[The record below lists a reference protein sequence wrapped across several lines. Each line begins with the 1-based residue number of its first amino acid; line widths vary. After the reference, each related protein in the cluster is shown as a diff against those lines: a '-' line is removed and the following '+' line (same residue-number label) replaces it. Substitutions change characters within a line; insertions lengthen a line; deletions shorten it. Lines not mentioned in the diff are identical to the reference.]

1 MTALLEA
8 QGLKLAFG
16 GVRAA
21 DGIDLAINDGEQLA
35 IIGPNGAGKTTFINM
50 TTGYLRPDAG
60 RIVFQGHDITGLSP
74 RRIVRLGI
82 ARSFQIPQ
90 MFTEHSVMEN
100 IALIVAI
107 HRGRF
112 LNILRPL
119 LDADTARRARD
130 LLDQF
135 GLLDLADAPASA
147 LNEGARKLADIAMAL
162 ALEPRVLLMD
172 EPTSGVAS
180 TEKRAIMDR
189 LAAVL
194 RGSKVTSVFVEH
206 DMDVVERYADRVAV
220 WSQGKIAA
228 LGPPAAILADPVVQR
243 DVIGVQVDS
252 RKAGHAVG

>member
-1 MTALLEA
+1 MSALLEA
-8 QGLKLAFG
+8 HGLNLAFG

-21 DGIDLAINDGEQLA
+21 DGIDLAIHDGEQLA

-50 TTGYLRPDAG
+50 ATGYLRPQAG
-60 RIVFQGHDITGLSP
+60 RIAFAGHDITGLSP

-90 MFTEHSVMEN
+90 MFTEHSVIEN

-112 LNILRPL
+112 WNILRPL
-119 LDADTARRARD
+119 LDADTRSRARA

-135 GLLDLADAPASA
+135 GIGDLADAPASA

-180 TEKRAIMDR
+180 AEKRTIMDR

-194 RGSKVTSVFVEH
+194 RAEKITSVFVEH

-243 DVIGVQVDS
+243 EVIGVQVGGGQ
-252 RKAGHAVG
+252 AANAAA

>member
-1 MTALLEA
+1 MSALLEA
-8 QGLKLAFG
+8 SGLKLAFG
-16 GVRAA
+16 GVAAA
-21 DGIDLAINDGEQLA
+21 DGIELAVNDGEQLA

-50 TTGYLRPDAG
+50 TTGYLRPQAG
-60 RIVFQGHDITGLSP
+60 HIRFAGHEITGFSP

-90 MFTEHSVMEN
+90 LFTEHSVMEN
-100 IALIVAI
+100 IALIVAL

-119 LDADTARRARD
+119 LDADTASRARD

-162 ALEPRVLLMD
+162 ALEPRMLLMD

-180 TEKRAIMDR
+180 SEKRAIMDR

-194 RGSKVTSVFVEH
+194 RARAVTSVFVEH

-220 WSQGKIAA
+220 WSQGRIAA
-228 LGPPAAILADPVVQR
+228 LGAPADVLADPVVQR
-243 DVIGVQVDS
+243 EVIGVEVG
-252 RKAGHAVG
+252 RAVG

>member
-16 GVRAA
+16 GVAAA
-21 DGIDLAINDGEQLA
+21 DGIDLAIQDGEQLA

-50 TTGYLRPDAG
+50 TTGYLRPQAG
-60 RIVFQGHDITGLSP
+60 RIAFDGRDITGLTP

-90 MFTEHSVMEN
+90 LFTEHSVIEN

-107 HRGRF
+107 HRNRF
-112 LNILRPL
+112 AGIFRPL
-119 LDADTARRARD
+119 LDADTAARARD

-135 GLLDLADAPASA
+135 GLLDLAEAPASA

-180 TEKRAIMDR
+180 SEKRAVMDR
-189 LAAVL
+189 LVAVL
-194 RGSKVTSVFVEH
+194 RARAVTSVFVEH

-220 WSQGKIAA
+220 WSAGCIAA
-228 LGPPAAILADPVVQR
+228 LDTPARVLADPKVQAE
-243 DVIGVQVDS
+243 VIGVQVAH
-252 RKAGHAVG
+252 AGA

>member
-1 MTALLEA
+1 MSALLQAE
-8 QGLKLAFG
+8 GLKLAFG

-21 DGIDLAINDGEQLA
+21 DGIDLAINDGERVA

-112 LNILRPL
+112 LNIFRPL

-147 LNEGARKLADIAMAL
+147 LNEG
-162 ALEPRVLLMD
+162 PR
-172 EPTSGVAS
+172 
-180 TEKRAIMDR
+180 
-189 LAAVL
+189 
-194 RGSKVTSVFVEH
+194 
-206 DMDVVERYADRVAV
+206 
-220 WSQGKIAA
+220 
-228 LGPPAAILADPVVQR
+228 
-243 DVIGVQVDS
+243 
-252 RKAGHAVG
+252 